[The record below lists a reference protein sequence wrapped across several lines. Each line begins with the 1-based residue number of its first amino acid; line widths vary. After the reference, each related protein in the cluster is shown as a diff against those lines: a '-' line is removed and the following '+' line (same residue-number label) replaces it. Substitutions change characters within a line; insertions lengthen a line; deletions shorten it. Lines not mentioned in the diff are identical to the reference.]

1 MVGMFKRHKSGKT
14 QEITVNISTRSYL
27 RAAALISLL
36 FIAYFFIRAAW
47 HPLLLICIA
56 FFLALALN
64 SPVHALSRRLPGKS
78 KGSRSLATSLSFLIV
93 VVLLGVFLATL
104 VPPLVRQ
111 TESFVRE
118 APTLVSEF
126 RSQDSSV
133 GRFIR
138 HYHLEAQVN
147 SLSSQLTVRTKNVGG
162 TVFVT
167 AQKVGSSVFA
177 TLTIL
182 VLTFMMLVE
191 GPRWLR
197 IGYDI
202 IPDDYHETTKRLAG
216 EMYEVVQG
224 YVNGQVLLA
233 FLAALCILPA
243 LLVLHISYPA
253 ALFVIIFIC
262 ALIPLVGHTI
272 GAIIVTSVA
281 LFQSPLTAII
291 VLGYYILYIQ
301 FENIVIQPRIQANK
315 TNISPLLVFTSVI
328 IGVSI
333 GGLFG
338 ALVAIPVAG
347 CMRIALL
354 EYFHRRDIIADPAVL
369 DSTVDTK

>member
-1 MVGMFKRHKSGKT
+1 MISFRRNKSN
-14 QEITVNISTRSYL
+14 EMNVNITTQSYV

-36 FIAYFFIRAAW
+36 VLTYYFIRAAW

-64 SPVHALSRRLPGKS
+64 SPVHALSKRLPGKS
-78 KGSRSLATSLSFLIV
+78 KGSRSLATTISFLIV
-93 VVLLGVFLATL
+93 VVLLGAFLASL
-104 VPPLVRQ
+104 VPPLIRQ
-111 TESFVRE
+111 TDSFIAE
-118 APTLVSEF
+118 APKLVQDF

-133 GRFIR
+133 GRLIR
-138 HYHLEAQVN
+138 KYHLEAQVN
-147 SLSSQLTVRTKNVGG
+147 TLSEQITVRTKNAGG
-162 TVFVT
+162 TVFAT

-191 GPRWLR
+191 GPKWMK
-197 IGYDI
+197 IGYEILPDEHHVVAKRI
-202 IPDDYHETTKRLAG
+202 IS
-216 EMYEVVQG
+216 EMYDVVRG
-224 YVNGQVLLA
+224 YVNGQVVLA
-233 FLAALCILPA
+233 FLAAALIIPIVLILH
-243 LLVLHISYPA
+243 VSYPA

-272 GAIIVTSVA
+272 GAAIVTTVA
-281 LFQSPLTAII
+281 LFQSPLTAVI

-301 FENIVIQPRIQANK
+301 FENIFVQPRIQANK
-315 TNISPLLVFTSVI
+315 TNISPLLVFSSVI

-347 CMRIALL
+347 CARILLL
-354 EYFHRRDIIADPAVL
+354 EYFQRRDIISAPEL
-369 DSTVDTK
+369 TNDTK

>member
-1 MVGMFKRHKSGKT
+1 MFRASNKSKN
-14 QEITVNISTRSYL
+14 QVLTVNVSVRSYL
-27 RAAALISLL
+27 RAAALISGL
-36 FIAYFFIRAAW
+36 FLAYFFIRAAW

-78 KGSRSLATSLSFLIV
+78 KGSRALATSLSFLIV
-93 VVLLGVFLATL
+93 VVLLGAFLAML
-104 VPPLVRQ
+104 VPPLVKQ
-111 TESFVRE
+111 TNSFIKE
-118 APTLVSEF
+118 APTLVKDF
-126 RSQDSSV
+126 RSQDSSI

-138 HYHLEAQVN
+138 SNHLEAQIN
-147 SLSSQLTVRTKNVGG
+147 SLSSQLTIKSKDVGG

-191 GPRWLR
+191 GPRWLK
-197 IGYDI
+197 IGYAI
-202 IPDDYHETTKRLAG
+202 LPDDYHETTKRLTSD
-216 EMYEVVQG
+216 MYEVVRG

-233 FLAALCILPA
+233 FIAAVLIAPA
-243 LLVLHISYPA
+243 LLVLHVSYPA

-262 ALIPLVGHTI
+262 ALIPLVGHTL
-272 GAIIVTSVA
+272 GAIIVTTVA

-291 VLGYYILYIQ
+291 ILGYYILYVQ
-301 FENIVIQPRIQANK
+301 FENIIIQPRIQANK
-315 TNISPLLVFTSVI
+315 TNISPLLVFSSVI

-347 CMRIALL
+347 CARIAIL
-354 EYFHRRDIIADPAVL
+354 EYFNRRNILTSSELSD
-369 DSTVDTK
+369 

>member
-1 MVGMFKRHKSGKT
+1 MFSIRKNSKK
-14 QEITVNISTRSYL
+14 QEVTVNISTKSYI
-27 RAAALISLL
+27 RAAALISGL
-36 FIAYFFIRAAW
+36 FLTYFFIKAAW

-78 KGSRSLATSLSFLIV
+78 RGSRSLATSLSFLIV
-93 VVLLGVFLATL
+93 VVLLGAFLATL
-104 VPPLVRQ
+104 VPPLIRQ
-111 TESFVRE
+111 TNSFVRE
-118 APTLVSEF
+118 APVLVKDF
-126 RSQDSSV
+126 RSQDSTV

-138 HYHLEAQVN
+138 HYHLEDQVN
-147 SLSSQLTVRTKNVGG
+147 SLSSQITVKTKNVGG

-167 AQKVGSSVFA
+167 AQKVSSSVFS

-191 GPRWLR
+191 GPRWMRL
-197 IGYDI
+197 GYDI
-202 IPDDYHETTKRLAG
+202 IPDEYHETSKRLAT
-216 EMYEVVQG
+216 EMYEVVRG

-233 FLAALCILPA
+233 FIAAALISPA
-243 LLVLHISYPA
+243 LFLLHVSYPA

-272 GAIIVTSVA
+272 GAIIVTTVA
-281 LFQSPLTAII
+281 LFESPLTAII
-291 VLGYYILYIQ
+291 ILGYYILYIQ

-315 TNISPLLVFTSVI
+315 TNISPLLVFSSVI
-328 IGVSI
+328 VGVSI

-347 CMRIALL
+347 CARIAIL
-354 EYFHRRDIIADPAVL
+354 EYFHRRDIIAAPL
-369 DSTVDTK
+369 TDSVDTK